1 VKHFLK
7 SLIYIVF
14 LSYGCHAATLS
25 ELRTSIRRNVRD
37 TSTSAS
43 FQRYSDADL
52 TSLLNEAQREVTN
65 AVWMLQTE
73 TSYVSVASTM
83 FTNLPSDLLAIIKV
97 GYLRTGATT
106 RMDLPEKTL
115 PGLTAMNPNWESQTG
130 TPTNYYVRQRTD
142 NTLKQIGLYPA
153 PVAASTGTVYITYA
167 VMPGDLSGASDV
179 PFNGASWL
187 VPYHKALS
195 DYVSG
200 RLKQIEGKNDEATG
214 YFQLAGAEINRM
226 RERLGELPN
235 YTPGMV
241 TGSVGTSGGTNR

>member
-1 VKHFLK
+1 MKRCILFLATI
-7 SLIYIVF
+7 LL
-14 LSYGCHAATLS
+14 LSICEAATLS
-25 ELRTSIRRNVRD
+25 ELRTAIRRNVRD
-37 TSTSAS
+37 TSTSTS
-43 FQRYSDADL
+43 FQRYSDSDL
-52 TSLLNEAQREVTN
+52 TSLVNEAQREITN

-73 TSYVSVASTM
+73 TSYTSVASTM
-83 FTNLPSDLLAIIKV
+83 FTNLPSDLLAVIKV
-97 GYLRTGATT
+97 GYLRAGTTT
-106 RMDLPEKTL
+106 RIDLPEKTL

-142 NTLKQIGLYPA
+142 NNFKQMGLYPA

-167 VMPGDLSGASDV
+167 AMPDDLSGASDV

-214 YFQLAGAEINRM
+214 YFQLAGSEINRM
-226 RERLGELPN
+226 KERLGELPN

-241 TGSVGTSGGTNR
+241 TSGSNR